1 MEMRARNPLDAPL
14 FIYLSHLKLPLWLI
28 LRDFDIFESLS
39 HNKAWKERCTVFKKE
54 EPLEVSNWFSG

>member
-1 MEMRARNPLDAPL
+1 MDAPL

-39 HNKAWKERCTVFKKE
+39 HNKAWKEKCMVFKKE